1 MGSKRFLIIAAVTLL
16 LICTFQRLHCTETAV
31 KKDADS
37 DEIDE
42 LELLEDEDE
51 KNSSKIPEKFEEE
64 DEEEYGGEEF
74 DNFDGEDES
83 SYAMPEVD
91 EKDVAVLKEGN
102 FSDFIAKNRFV
113 MVEFYAPWCGHCQ
126 ALVPEYA
133 AAATDLKGEVAL
145 AKVDATEENDLAEK
159 YSVQG
164 FPTIYFF
171 VDGVHRPYP
180 GERTKEGIVSWIKRK
195 TGPAVFNLT
204 STQDAEALVEPESTV
219 AIGLFDSLVGPANE
233 VFAAVAM
240 LEDDVL
246 FYQTTSES
254 AAAIL
259 NIDPTAK
266 RPALVLLKK
275 QPEKVSHFD
284 GKFEKDAISEFIFAN
299 KLPLVTTFS
308 RETASLIFE
317 SPVKKQILLFVH
329 GKDVEKTIPIFQEA
343 AKLFKGKIIFVH
355 VDCDNDDVGKPVKDY
370 FGVTG
375 EEPKVMAY
383 TASDES
389 KKYLLEDEINLST
402 LKAFGEGFVE
412 DRLNPFLKSDPV
424 PEKNDGDVKIV
435 VGKNFDEIVL
445 DESKDVLLEIY
456 APWCGHCQSLEP
468 IYEKLAKHLRG
479 VESLVIAK
487 MDGTTNEHARAKSDG
502 FPTILFYP
510 AGNKSFDPITVDTDR
525 TVKALYKFLKQ
536 NAAIPFKL
544 PKKNDTESVKPASV
558 SEEEKAADQLKDEL

>member
-1 MGSKRFLIIAAVTLL
+1 MGSRKILIFAIVTLL
-16 LICTFQRLHCTETAV
+16 LICTFQRMHCTENAV
-31 KKDADS
+31 KKDVDS

-51 KNSSKIPEKFEEE
+51 KTSSKISDKHEEE
-64 DEEEYGGEEF
+64 EEEAEEEF

-83 SYAMPEVD
+83 GYEMPAVD
-91 EKDVAVLKEGN
+91 EKDVVVLKEGN
-102 FSDFIAKNRFV
+102 FTDFIAKNRFV

-126 ALVPEYA
+126 ALAPEYA

-171 VDGVHRPYP
+171 VDGVHKPYP
-180 GERTKEGIVSWIKRK
+180 SERTKEGIVSWIKRK

-204 STQDAEALVEPESTV
+204 STQDAEALVEPENAI

-233 VFAAVAM
+233 EFAAAAR

-259 NIDPTAK
+259 KIDPKAK

-308 RETASLIFE
+308 RESASLIFE

-329 GKDVEKTIPIFQEA
+329 TKDVEKTIPVFQEA

-355 VDCDNDDVGKPVKDY
+355 VDCDNEDVGKPVKDY
-370 FGVTG
+370 FGVTE

-402 LKAFGEGFVE
+402 LKAFGEGFLE
-412 DRLNPFLKSDPV
+412 DKLKPFLKSDPV

-536 NAAIPFKL
+536 NAAIPFML
-544 PKKNDTESVKPASV
+544 PKKSNTESAKSSSV
-558 SEEEKAADQLKDEL
+558 SKDKNAADDQPKDEL